1 MPRGDKP
8 YRVYRAGR
16 SRAKTPTLPR
26 PSRRASPQ
34 LDGAGRD
41 GRSPVRPIPRPTER
55 RRRRFGWGPRIALVS
70 LLLIGLVVAW
80 GVGSYLSFKDG
91 VEEANARI
99 DARTRAALVPQD
111 GLLISN
117 PSIVLLLG
125 TDHANRADRATAR
138 RADSIMLMRTD
149 PQRGRVYYL
158 SIPRDLLVDLPGVG
172 EAKINAAYQVGG
184 APLAIRAVRT
194 FTGLPVNHVAVVDFG
209 SFAQVVDA
217 IGGVQIDVPAPIISN
232 KFDCPL
238 KTTAQCNRW
247 RGWRFSRGEQTLDG
261 RRALVYARIRTNLLD
276 PRESDITRGERQQ
289 QVLDG
294 IASKVKEPTTLIRLP
309 AIGDDLARPLATD
322 LSTWE
327 FLQLGWRRF
336 RAGRTIH
343 CRLGGDAVSI
353 GGQSFLDP
361 SEDNRNVVAMFLGVT
376 APQPPRP
383 GSGLY
388 GPGCVRR

>member
-1 MPRGDKP
+1 MPRADKP

-16 SRAKTPTLPR
+16 SRPKTPTLPR
-26 PSRRASPQ
+26 P
-34 LDGAGRD
+34 GRKAEQNGSD
-41 GRSPVRPIPRPTER
+41 GRGPVRPIPKPQAK
-55 RRRRFGWGPRIALVS
+55 RRRRFGWGPRIGLILLVV
-70 LLLIGLVVAW
+70 LLLLVAW
-80 GVGSYLSFKDG
+80 GVAGYLAVKSG
-91 VEEANARI
+91 VDEANARI
-99 DARTRAALVPQD
+99 DRRTRAALVAQD
-111 GLLISN
+111 GLLLSH

-138 RADSIMLMRTD
+138 RSDSMMLMRTD

-172 EAKINAAYQVGG
+172 QSKINAAYQVGG

-209 SFAQVVDA
+209 SFAELVDA
-217 IGGVQIDVPAPIISN
+217 VGGIEIDVPKKIISN

-247 RGWRFSRGEQTLDG
+247 QGWRFGKGKHTLDG
-261 RRALVYARIRTNLLD
+261 RRALVYARIRENRLD
-276 PRESDITRGERQQ
+276 PSESDVTRAERQQ

-294 IASKVKEPTTLIRLP
+294 IAAKVKSPRTLIRMP
-309 AIGDDLARPLATD
+309 WIGDDLARPLATD

-327 FLQLGWRRF
+327 FIQLGWRRV

-383 GSGLY
+383 GSGPF
-388 GPGCVRR
+388 GPGCRTG

>member
-1 MPRGDKP
+1 
-8 YRVYRAGR
+8 V
-16 SRAKTPTLPR
+16 
-26 PSRRASPQ
+26 
-34 LDGAGRD
+34 
-41 GRSPVRPIPRPTER
+41 
-55 RRRRFGWGPRIALVS
+55 
-70 LLLIGLVVAW
+70 LLIAVGLVVAW
-80 GVGSYLSFKDG
+80 GVGSYLAFKEG

-111 GLLISN
+111 GLLISK
-117 PSIVLLLG
+117 PTIVLLLG

-149 PQRGRVYYL
+149 PPRGRVYYL
-158 SIPRDLLVDLPGVG
+158 SIPRDLLVSLPGVG

-209 SFAQVVDA
+209 SFAQLVDA
-217 IGGVQIDVPAPIISN
+217 IGGIEVDVPAPIISN

-238 KTTAQCNRW
+238 KTSAQCERW
-247 RGWRFSRGEQTLDG
+247 RGWRFGKGKQELDG
-261 RRALVYARIRTNLLD
+261 RRALVYARIRTNQLD
-276 PRESDITRGERQQ
+276 PRETDITRGERQQ
-289 QVLDG
+289 QVLDA
-294 IASKVKEPTTLIRLP
+294 IAAKVTEPTTLVRLP
-309 AIGDDLARPLATD
+309 AVGDDLTRPLATD
-322 LSTWE
+322 LSPWE

-343 CRLGGDAVSI
+343 CRLGGDAISI

-361 SEDNRNVVAMFLGVT
+361 SEDNRNVVAMFLGAA

-383 GSGLY
+383 GSGLF

>member
-16 SRAKTPTLPR
+16 SRPKTPTLPR
-26 PSRRASPQ
+26 PGRRA
-34 LDGAGRD
+34 DRD
-41 GRSPVRPIPRPTER
+41 GSDGRGPVRPIPRPREQ
-55 RRRRFGWGPRIALVS
+55 RRRRFGWGPRVALA
-70 LLLIGLVVAW
+70 LLLLAVLVVAW
-80 GVGSYLSFKDG
+80 GVGSYMAFANG
-91 VEEANARI
+91 IEEANARI
-99 DARTRAALVPQD
+99 DKRTEAALVKQD

-125 TDHANRADRATAR
+125 TDHANRADRTTAR

-209 SFAQVVDA
+209 SFAELVDA
-217 IGGVQIDVPAPIISN
+217 IGGIEIDVPAPIISN
-232 KFDCPL
+232 KFDCPFPTEA
-238 KTTAQCNRW
+238 KCRRW
-247 RGWRFSRGEQTLDG
+247 KGWRFGKGKQELDG
-261 RRALVYARIRTNLLD
+261 RRALVYARIRTNQLD

-294 IASKVKEPTTLIRLP
+294 IAGKVRRPTTLVRMP
-309 AIGDDLARPLATD
+309 FIGDDLTRPLATD

-336 RAGRTIH
+336 RAARTIH

-361 SEDNRNVVAMFLGVT
+361 SEDNRNVIAMFLGVT